1 MTYSESYTI
10 EKHAQLVFISAFLS
24 PYDELFNIKQNF
36 KMKKYMPLEGLRW
49 SRDSGSAL
57 YDTPQTAVLGRAGG
71 AIPGSLSNFILN
83 LLALD
88 YTYTSI
94 WWYAWFYV
102 CYVMLSP
109 VFFKWINRASL
120 KWILLFVRRQN
131 AMLYY
136 WNAISKIFDI
146 YNL

>member
-71 AIPGSLSNFILN
+71 GDTPFSTLEI
-83 LLALD
+83 D
-88 YTYTSI
+88 
-94 WWYAWFYV
+94 
-102 CYVMLSP
+102 M
-109 VFFKWINRASL
+109 
-120 KWILLFVRRQN
+120 
-131 AMLYY
+131 
-136 WNAISKIFDI
+136 ISKKPKRV
-146 YNL
+146 

>member
-71 AIPGSLSNFILN
+71 AKL
-83 LLALD
+83 
-88 YTYTSI
+88 
-94 WWYAWFYV
+94 
-102 CYVMLSP
+102 
-109 VFFKWINRASL
+109 SL
-120 KWILLFVRRQN
+120 KE
-131 AMLYY
+131 A
-136 WNAISKIFDI
+136 AI
-146 YNL
+146 

>member
-1 MTYSESYTI
+1 MTCRESYTI

-71 AIPGSLSNFILN
+71 GQNANTLVTNRMPFDTYKLSAKLRISKGVMKGQCLFMSLS
-83 LLALD
+83 
-88 YTYTSI
+88 
-94 WWYAWFYV
+94 
-102 CYVMLSP
+102 
-109 VFFKWINRASL
+109 
-120 KWILLFVRRQN
+120 Q
-131 AMLYY
+131 
-136 WNAISKIFDI
+136 
-146 YNL
+146 